1 MFECGRSQ
9 ISSLLKN
16 KESIFELYEANAA
29 SESVSSRSKHSM
41 SGTCLP
47 VPRIFTQLAHNC
59 ARRPKKLLSVF
70 KGRALR
76 PQMDGLIDGKG
87 GITLSR

>member
-1 MFECGRSQ
+1 MKRMQ
-9 ISSLLKN
+9 QVKV
-16 KESIFELYEANAA
+16 
-29 SESVSSRSKHSM
+29 SVHEKGPDPVNFLTSTKHSI